1 MKLPLIYTEVSWD
14 HTCNKSC
21 LPINKTK
28 QSITKNISQGYVG
41 HLTSVVNKI
50 LPRSM
55 SMCLE
60 TINDYNQICF
70 ILMKIVFFI
79 HRKNLSREVRVKTI
93 VPNSTLSSVEL
104 KIQQFLYSQDHRTQG
119 MVKLTKTNLVIASI
133 KPFLC
138 WPSQMSST

>member
-1 MKLPLIYTEVSWD
+1 
-14 HTCNKSC
+14 
-21 LPINKTK
+21 
-28 QSITKNISQGYVG
+28 
-41 HLTSVVNKI
+41 
-50 LPRSM
+50 M

-70 ILMKIVFFI
+70 ILMKIFFFI

-119 MVKLTKTNLVIASI
+119 MVKLTKTNLVIASL

-138 WPSQMSST
+138 